1 MDYGQ
6 KGILTM
12 HNHYWECDD
21 VPGYFYCA
29 CGVMAI
35 YNRETGGK
43 DVHD

>member
-1 MDYGQ
+1 
-6 KGILTM
+6 M

-35 YNRETGGK
+35 HNRETGEKGILTNE
-43 DVHD
+43 